1 MKDLLSKTHRGVL
14 LRFIAARRV
23 LLAFDYDGVL
33 APLVKDPQGAWM
45 RPRTRR
51 LLARLS
57 RAYPTAVVSGR
68 AWKDVSR
75 FVGGTV
81 ATVVGNHGFEVGRPA
96 PVPGRVVRTVRG
108 WRRQL
113 EKTLAGVPGV
123 HFEDKRSTLAVH
135 YGLSRGWRGAER
147 RVYQAANQLS
157 GTRLI
162 PGKKVLN
169 VLPHDFPSKGD
180 AIRTLLARLRL
191 EAAFYAGDDV
201 TDEDAFAVGPPLVF
215 GVHVGKGPS
224 LAPWRIESQERV
236 DVLLELLLRARA
248 PRPPPARRMRGA
260 VRAPMDEPR
269 SRPSIRRLVGEGG
282 SR

>member
-1 MKDLLSKTHRGVL
+1 VKKPGG
-14 LRFIAARRV
+14 AR
-23 LLAFDYDGVL
+23 
-33 APLVKDPQGAWM
+33 M
-45 RPRTRR
+45 RPQTRQ

-68 AWKDVSR
+68 AWKDVAR
-75 FVGGTV
+75 FVDGAV
-81 ATVVGNHGFEVGRPA
+81 ATVVGNHGFELGRPVS
-96 PVPGRVVRTVRG
+96 VPARVARTVRG
-108 WRRQL
+108 WRGQL
-113 EKTLAGVPGV
+113 EGVLAGVPGV
-123 HFEDKRSTLAVH
+123 HFEDKRSTLAIH
-135 YGLSRGWRGAER
+135 YGLSRGWRAAER
-147 RVYQAANQLS
+147 RVYEAANQLR

-180 AIRTLLARLRL
+180 AIRALLARLRL

-236 DVLLELLLRARA
+236 DALLALLLQARA
-248 PRPPPARRMRGA
+248 PRPPQSP
-260 VRAPMDEPR
+260 RAA
-269 SRPSIRRLVGEGG
+269 SAGSGG
-282 SR
+282 G